1 MKKFYQTLRYSFNPV
16 TWKHYEKTKVFEKLE
31 DAIAYAKRYS
41 RDCGKCH
48 FTDMLI
54 FECTPCA
61 DVYETDAYSAD
72 MLRRSD
78 ECKQIYVAT
87 CWDGILRACN
97 TEVEQTSKTDEAEQE
112 QEQEQ
117 EKRKDMVA
125 ESTEGYAEPKKT
137 EKSDAPN
144 YSLQNH
150 WGLDAYLKD
159 CKKNPELHRAMRQLL
174 EQLADTAYNYG
185 FQKGMGMDTT
195 KTLARLDAQDRAC
208 FTVGIPKEIVHKT
221 FRVEQE
227 RGYKKSGGA
236 PKIDESYD
244 MGYGTTSYPGYLG
257 DTYILLGQPFEDNND
272 AGEAVFFAYAVK
284 IGDRFDKDGNVK
296 CYKLEFEIINPNWE
310 EEGKEACDWYEASN
324 IEFWNYVYYSYMDKQ
339 FIY

>member
-16 TWKHYEKTKVFEKLE
+16 TWKHYEKVKVFEKLE

-54 FECTPCA
+54 FECTPRA

-78 ECKQIYVAT
+78 ECKQIYIAT
-87 CWDGILRACN
+87 CCDGVLRACN

-112 QEQEQ
+112 QE
-117 EKRKDMVA
+117 KRKDMVA
-125 ESTEGYAEPKKT
+125 ESTEGYAEPEKT

-144 YSLQNH
+144 YRLQNH
-150 WGLDAYLKD
+150 WGLDAYLKTR
-159 CKKNPELHRAMRQLL
+159 KKNPEFHRAMRQLL
-174 EQLADTAYNYG
+174 KQLADTAYNYG
-185 FQKGMGMDTT
+185 FQKGMDMDTT
-195 KTLARLDAQDRAC
+195 KTHARLDAQGLAC
-208 FTVGIPKEIVHKT
+208 FAVGIPKEIIHEA
-221 FRVEQE
+221 FLAEQE
-227 RGYKKSGGA
+227 RGYEKAGGA
-236 PKIDESYD
+236 SKIDESYD
-244 MGYGTTSYPGYLG
+244 MGYGTTSYLG
-257 DTYILLGQPFEDNND
+257 DTYILLEQPFEDNND

-284 IGDRFDKDGNVK
+284 MGDRFDKDGYVK
-296 CYKLEFEIINPNWE
+296 CYKLEFKIINPNWE
-310 EEGKEACDWYEASN
+310 EEGKKACDWYEASN
-324 IEFWNYVYYSYMDKQ
+324 VKFWNCVYYNYRSKR

>member
-1 MKKFYQTLRYSFNPV
+1 MKKFYETLRSSFNPV
-16 TWKHYEKTKVFEKLE
+16 TWKHYEKTKVFENLE

-72 MLRRSD
+72 MLRSSD

-87 CWDGILRACN
+87 CCDGVLRACN
-97 TEVEQTSKTDEAEQE
+97 TEAEQTSKTDEAEQE
-112 QEQEQ
+112 Q
-117 EKRKDMVA
+117 KKDTVA
-125 ESTEGYAEPKKT
+125 ESAEGYAEPEKT
-137 EKSDAPN
+137 EKSD
-144 YSLQNH
+144 
-150 WGLDAYLKD
+150 
-159 CKKNPELHRAMRQLL
+159 
-174 EQLADTAYNYG
+174 
-185 FQKGMGMDTT
+185 
-195 KTLARLDAQDRAC
+195 
-208 FTVGIPKEIVHKT
+208 
-221 FRVEQE
+221 
-227 RGYKKSGGA
+227 A

-244 MGYGTTSYPGYLG
+244 MGYGTTSYLG

-284 IGDRFDKDGNVK
+284 IGDRFDKDENVK

-324 IEFWNYVYYSYMDKQ
+324 AEFWNYVYYSYMDKQ

>member
-1 MKKFYQTLRYSFNPV
+1 MKKFYETLRSSFNPV
-16 TWKHYEKTKVFEKLE
+16 TWKHYEKTKVFENLE

-54 FECTPCA
+54 FECTPRA

-72 MLRRSD
+72 MLRSSD

-87 CWDGILRACN
+87 CCDGVLRACN
-97 TEVEQTSKTDEAEQE
+97 MEVEQTSKTDEAEQE

-117 EKRKDMVA
+117 KKKKKKDMVA
-125 ESTEGYAEPKKT
+125 ESAEGYAEPEKT
-137 EKSDAPN
+137 EKSDAPK

-150 WGLDAYLKD
+150 WGLDAYLKT
-159 CKKNPELHRAMRQLL
+159 CKKNPEFHRAMRQLL

-185 FQKGMGMDTT
+185 FQKGMGLDTT

-208 FTVGIPKEIVHKT
+208 FTVGIPKEILCKT
-221 FRVEQE
+221 FRAEQE
-227 RGYKKSGGA
+227 RGYEKAGC

-244 MGYGTTSYPGYLG
+244 MGYGTTMYAG
-257 DTYILLGQPFEDNND
+257 DEYILLEEPFMDDNCFGD
-272 AGEAVFFAYAVK
+272 AAYFAYAVK
-284 IGDRFDKDGNVK
+284 IGDHFDKDGNVK

-310 EEGKEACDWYEASN
+310 GEGKEACDWYEASN
-324 IEFWNYVYYSYMDKQ
+324 VEFWNYVYYNYRSKQ